1 MLQEI
6 REHADWVAK
15 HSGHPDVTKSEAQTK
30 ASLIEPLIRC
40 LRYNTSHLEQV
51 ALEVPTELGGKIDY
65 VLTGQGNVKIA
76 VEAKRAGITLSE
88 KETNQLR
95 SYFTF
100 SETVAGILTNGVHY
114 WLFTD
119 LTKTNVMDS
128 DPYRKIDVRNLNKN
142 DIRHLESLTRSKVS
156 QAVIHEQAQRE
167 QYRTIVNEIIT
178 QVLCSPPSQEF
189 LKLIGRKAGLKPL
202 SKANLEFLGPLVTE
216 AINGHLNKE
225 APSEATTTEGP
236 PTPSPEDTPPDSEAV
251 ETPPPFPRT
260 TLFGQELSVNNYRE
274 ILTSVVAELQNR
286 HGEGFATRVQD
297 ESVFKGKKW
306 WYVSTELHHFSPK
319 GTKQRVGNHWVNT
332 DVDAKN
338 KVRRARW
345 FLKTFGHDPN
355 ELVIHTS
362 DD

>member
-1 MLQEI
+1 MLREI

-15 HSGHPDVTKSEAQTK
+15 HSGHPDITKSEAQTK

-65 VLTGQGNVKIA
+65 ALTGQGNVKIA

-100 SETVAGILTNGVHY
+100 SEAVAGILTNGVDY

-119 LTKTNVMDS
+119 LKKTNVMDS
-128 DPYRKIDVRNLNKN
+128 DPYRKIDVRNLTEN
-142 DIRHLESLTRSKVS
+142 DVRHLESLTRSKVS

-178 QVLCSPPSQEF
+178 RELYSPSQEF

-216 AINGHLNKE
+216 AISGHLNKE
-225 APSEATTTEGP
+225 ALSKATTTEGSL
-236 PTPSPEDTPPDSEAV
+236 TASPEDPPPDNEAV
-251 ETPPPFPRT
+251 ETPPSFPRA
-260 TLFGQELSVNNYRE
+260 TLFGQELSVTNYRE
-274 ILTSVVAELQNR
+274 LLTSVVAELQNR
-286 HGEGFATRVQD
+286 HGEGFATQVRD

-306 WYVSTELHHFSPK
+306 WYVSTELHHFGPK
-319 GTKQRVGNHWVNT
+319 RTKHRVGDHWVDTNLN
-332 DVDAKN
+332 AKS

-345 FLKTFGHDPN
+345 FLKAFGHDPD
-355 ELVIHTS
+355 ELVVHTS
-362 DD
+362 DG